1 MVEIIG
7 VGTIV
12 ALSWLLASAMAN
24 ESDAEKRRRVMSG
37 ATTMAMAGDEDT
49 TPSFTTRAA

>member
-37 ATTMAMAGDEDT
+37 AMAGDEDT